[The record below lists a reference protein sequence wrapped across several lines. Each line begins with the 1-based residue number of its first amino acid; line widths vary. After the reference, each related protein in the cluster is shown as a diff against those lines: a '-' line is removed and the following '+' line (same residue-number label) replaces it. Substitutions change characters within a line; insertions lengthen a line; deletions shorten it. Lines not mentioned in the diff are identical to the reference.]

1 MTKNIVICMD
11 GTWNDPADKT
21 NVFKLFQSLKAEQSI
36 YDRPTAATCGDG
48 CKTSAGLAAYYLAG
62 VGTAGLADVAA
73 GGVLGVGVHTRV
85 LHAFIL
91 ASSVYEPGD
100 KLWIF
105 GFSRGAWSA
114 RSLAGMI
121 TKVGLMS
128 AAEATGEQAGAIAQ
142 DMWSLHK
149 KPGGGERGDTYW
161 SQHDDKPI
169 KLVGVWDTVG
179 AMGVPLFNGVSWIDG
194 IEKKSLDFADLD
206 LSPRVEH
213 GRHALAINEHR
224 FDFEPTL
231 WNDRDNVK
239 QIWFTGGH
247 SDVGGGYPEAGLS
260 DITLKWMAQ
269 EIQEIDAA
277 FPFDLSTLDPHLAPD
292 FGQNRHDE
300 AQNPVWRTKPRTVPA
315 NAQLH
320 WSVEERMGKV
330 ACYRPA
336 VLKQVQKLA
345 YVKDWNGSDADVYP
359 LHAPAPCDELAVG
372 QSKQVAVHAE
382 RYWNAVQLKARAG
395 ERYRI
400 VAAGEWWDASNLA
413 SANGYKSPNKL
424 LSKSEHARRVK
435 DADWF
440 RLVAAVHP
448 SAGLEAKNSAVHNP
462 FGAAVSAVDD
472 ASELLAVGAD
482 GEIAVKKD
490 GFLYLFANDL
500 AITYGNNSG
509 ELKVTVTRTQ

>member
-1 MTKNIVICMD
+1 
-11 GTWNDPADKT
+11 
-21 NVFKLFQSLKAEQSI
+21 
-36 YDRPTAATCGDG
+36 
-48 CKTSAGLAAYYLAG
+48 
-62 VGTAGLADVAA
+62 
-73 GGVLGVGVHTRV
+73 
-85 LHAFIL
+85 
-91 ASSVYEPGD
+91 
-100 KLWIF
+100 
-105 GFSRGAWSA
+105 
-114 RSLAGMI
+114 
-121 TKVGLMS
+121 
-128 AAEATGEQAGAIAQ
+128 
-142 DMWSLHK
+142 
-149 KPGGGERGDTYW
+149 
-161 SQHDDKPI
+161 
-169 KLVGVWDTVG
+169 
-179 AMGVPLFNGVSWIDG
+179 
-194 IEKKSLDFADLD
+194 
-206 LSPRVEH
+206 
-213 GRHALAINEHR
+213 
-224 FDFEPTL
+224 
-231 WNDRDNVK
+231 
-239 QIWFTGGH
+239 
-247 SDVGGGYPEAGLS
+247 VGGGYADAGLS
-260 DITLKWMAQ
+260 DMTLEWMAQ
-269 EIQEIDAA
+269 EINGIDKA
-277 FPFDLSTLDPHLAPD
+277 FPFDLSALVPKVVPSFT
-292 FGQNRHDE
+292 QNRHDE